1 MGMTQPRV
9 TNWTSQYHSDSLKV
23 SLIMFSLKMVDYPM
37 FFLSLSTWN
46 DFGHLPDTQKGTQR
60 WYLHYVCLPTQPL
73 NKFWG
78 GW

>member
-1 MGMTQPRV
+1 
-9 TNWTSQYHSDSLKV
+9 
-23 SLIMFSLKMVDYPM
+23 MVDYPM